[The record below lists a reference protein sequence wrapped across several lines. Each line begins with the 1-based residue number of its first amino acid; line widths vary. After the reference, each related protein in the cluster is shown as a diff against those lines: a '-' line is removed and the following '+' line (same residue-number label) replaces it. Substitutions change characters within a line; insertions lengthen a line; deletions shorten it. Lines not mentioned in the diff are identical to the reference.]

1 MKINDVLQPVFKE
14 IGVSLIDMKLEFGK
28 TSNGEILL
36 ADEISPDTCRLW
48 DDKTNDKL
56 DKDVFRRNLGNLTD
70 VYEIILIPTRRIIKM
85 KKVKVYVTL
94 RESVLDPQGSAV
106 MGALHS
112 MDYNEVSDVRI
123 GKFLELQIEESDRD
137 LDTIVKEMCEKLLT
151 NTVIEDYR
159 L

>member
-1 MKINDVLQPVFKE
+1 
-14 IGVSLIDMKLEFGK
+14 
-28 TSNGEILL
+28 
-36 ADEISPDTCRLW
+36 
-48 DDKTNDKL
+48 
-56 DKDVFRRNLGNLTD
+56 
-70 VYEIILIPTRRIIKM
+70 M

-112 MDYNEVSDVRI
+112 MNYKEVSDVRI

-137 LDTIVKEMCEKLLT
+137 LDTTVKEMCEKLLT

-159 L
+159 YEVEEVAGK